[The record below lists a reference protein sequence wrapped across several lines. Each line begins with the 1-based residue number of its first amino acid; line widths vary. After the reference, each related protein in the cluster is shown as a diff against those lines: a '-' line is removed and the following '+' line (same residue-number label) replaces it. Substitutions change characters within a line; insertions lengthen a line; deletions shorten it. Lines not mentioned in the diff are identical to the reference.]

1 MMRAYDQWHEVL
13 SEEFFGADHALQS
26 TVLYVDDEVERELAE
41 RNGIDAP
48 LAQAVADEMYW
59 EGSDRAL
66 LWRVLS
72 QCRTWT
78 AKGRNGAPPSLP
90 VLAAS
95 VLGRVSKVDLEL

>member
-1 MMRAYDQWHEVL
+1 MRRAYDQWHEVL

-41 RNGIDAP
+41 RNGIDTP

-66 LWRVLS
+66 LWRILS
-72 QCRTWT
+72 QCPDPSSPASLTCASPCLQRNWRG
-78 AKGRNGAPPSLP
+78 AKRG
-90 VLAAS
+90 
-95 VLGRVSKVDLEL
+95 